1 MRRLATTTA
10 ATLLVLP
17 LAGCAG
23 SAAGEQTPKKLT
35 VSTFGFG
42 ADLFEKNIV
51 KPFEKETGI
60 DVQVESGDNAERLTK
75 LKINRSNPTVDV
87 AMLSDLFAQRG
98 REQGLFDKIDPSAV
112 PNIDKIHDFAKDK
125 DGYAPAY
132 TYQLLGML
140 YRTDKF
146 DKAPGVKDLW
156 KAEHKGK
163 IAIPDI
169 STSAGVPFLYATA
182 ATYGSG
188 PEDTD
193 TAFKKLAANSPNVL
207 KYFSRSTELVSLL
220 DRGEVEMAPALDLFA
235 IDPVEAG
242 KPIAW
247 APLDKGRY
255 VVSNTAQLV
264 KGAHNKAGAEK
275 FINYLLSAKA
285 QEKAAATFHD
295 KPVNED
301 AKIPAEI
308 TKVSGDAATDP
319 AAAGFTVPNLELAV
333 KNNDEW
339 VDRFQREVSG

>member
-1 MRRLATTTA
+1 
-10 ATLLVLP
+10 
-17 LAGCAG
+17 
-23 SAAGEQTPKKLT
+23 
-35 VSTFGFG
+35 
-42 ADLFEKNIV
+42 
-51 KPFEKETGI
+51 
-60 DVQVESGDNAERLTK
+60 
-75 LKINRSNPTVDV
+75 
-87 AMLSDLFAQRG
+87 
-98 REQGLFDKIDPSAV
+98 
-112 PNIDKIHDFAKDK
+112 
-125 DGYAPAY
+125 
-132 TYQLLGML
+132 
-140 YRTDKF
+140 
-146 DKAPGVKDLW
+146 
-156 KAEHKGK
+156 
-163 IAIPDI
+163 
-169 STSAGVPFLYATA
+169 
-182 ATYGSG
+182 
-188 PEDTD
+188 
-193 TAFKKLAANSPNVL
+193 
-207 KYFSRSTELVSLL
+207 
-220 DRGEVEMAPALDLFA
+220 VEMAPALDLFA